1 MSQQDTCKVLYDFKA
16 DGENELSVSKGEI
29 VRLISIHGEW
39 MMVEKMTKPFQK
51 GYVPTLYI
59 SVRNS
64 GSNSESRTASSR
76 KSSKSNVSS
85 STTGKKDNQHN
96 SSSVISN
103 TEKQLVTSD
112 RQSTPTQASSE
123 VVASTANAKEKED
136 LIKINEQQL
145 PVANSTVATDNTTT
159 NTTQQ
164 NITLPSTTAT
174 FDSSSAQATTN
185 DPKPVVSEPTSK
197 RSVATPSHVK
207 SVKPTKNMSYAT
219 KIGNEF
225 EESMS
230 VLHAYEANEK
240 VFKQTL
246 QQREEAFKRIEQ
258 KLDKICQDVN
268 EFQQRNDLLI
278 ERIKNLDNRIENDR
292 LRLID
297 GISAEP
303 IDSEIMN
310 DAKAITKTPNFIERK
325 RRTLAANIQTP
336 LN

>member
-1 MSQQDTCKVLYDFKA
+1 MNNSQQDTTTCKVLYDFKA

-59 SVRNS
+59 SLRNS
-64 GSNSESRTASSR
+64 ATTSESRSASSR

-85 STTGKKDNQHN
+85 STVKKDQQNN

-103 TEKQLVTSD
+103 NSEKQSIPSDVQPSSTSK
-112 RQSTPTQASSE
+112 QQASE
-123 VVASTANAKEKED
+123 EGTVAATSNSKDISTDA
-136 LIKINEQQL
+136 QL
-145 PVANSTVATDNTTT
+145 SVGNSTTTIAENKT
-159 NTTQQ
+159 SNSTQQ
-164 NITLPSTTAT
+164 NVTLPSTV
-174 FDSSSAQATTN
+174 DSVSTQATIIGSKN
-185 DPKPVVSEPTSK
+185 MSEQNAK
-197 RSVATPSHVK
+197 RNVATPSQNLGKTARSTK
-207 SVKPTKNMSYAT
+207 SMTYAT
-219 KIGNEF
+219 KIGNEL
-225 EESMS
+225 EESLS
-230 VLHAYEANEK
+230 VLQAYEANEK
-240 VFKQTL
+240 IFKQTL

-292 LRLID
+292 LRLIE
-297 GISAEP
+297 GITEP
-303 IDSEIMN
+303 LESEIMN
-310 DAKAITKTPNFIERK
+310 EPKTITKTPIFIERK
-325 RRTLAANIQTP
+325 RRTLANLQTP